1 MPVWFGI
8 KIQTLLWKTALEK
21 RGKRPVF
28 QSWFRVNRK
37 ICILVNIWL
46 RLGDKICYCGG
57 MENQFVHL
65 RTHTRLS
72 MGVGTIQVKEL
83 PELCAAA
90 GMSACALTDT
100 NLMSGCA
107 EFSDVMPSKKLQP
120 IIGVEI
126 SLNHH
131 NIDPKILRASSLSKI
146 ELLAQNHTGYLN
158 LCELSRIMYMR
169 TENHHLGPYITFDEL
184 ASHATGVICLSG
196 AHTGPIG
203 MALLNTQ
210 DAQAR
215 IYAEQFVSIFGDRF
229 YMEIQR
235 HGLVDEIK
243 TEPGFLKL
251 ARELNIPI
259 VATNDVMFASSSDYE
274 AEDALSCVLGQT
286 KVIDPDRPRKSSEQY
301 FKSPEEMLEL
311 FSDLPEAYEN
321 TVEIARRCGF
331 MVNVHEKPLLP
342 RFGDDLENECQM
354 LRDHT
359 MSGLTARMQEQGITD
374 TQPYFDQAEFELGVI
389 INMGFPGYFLI
400 VADYIDWCR
409 KNDVL
414 TGPGRG
420 SGAGS
425 IVAWALGITHVNPLK
440 YGLLFERFLN
450 PDRISMPDFD
460 VDFEPTGIE
469 RVLAYI
475 CDKYGHDSVC
485 RIITFGSLQARGAIR
500 DIGRVYGI
508 PYSKSDRLSKLI
520 PQDAKKLKDAVD
532 ASSEMQYILQTDNDM
547 NKVVSIA
554 EELEGSIRNLGQHAC
569 GVVIGDRPT
578 TKIAP
583 VYRDPANPLPS
594 CQFDGHYLESAGL
607 IKFDFLGLE
616 TLVVL
621 KYAVR
626 LIQQTRGINI
636 DLDKIPVDD
645 AKTMD
650 LWQRGLT
657 EGIFQFDAPFVQ
669 QTLRKMRPTS
679 FLEISALNAL
689 NRPGPIAFIPQF
701 IARMH
706 GEEKIEY
713 VHPKAEPILKETYG
727 IIVYQEQVMM
737 LTRAL
742 AGFTRG
748 QSDTVRKAMGKK
760 KLELLAQLEIQ
771 FLDGCEKENT
781 LNREQAKDLWEK
793 FKEFAKYA
801 FNKSHAIA
809 YSIVANQ
816 CAYLKANFTPEFLAA
831 SMSSNLNDTDQLALF
846 VDDAKANFNITIV
859 PPDINASE
867 SLFTVRDGK
876 IIYALAAIKG
886 VGTAATDA
894 IVAERNA
901 HGKFKNLTDFAKRC
915 APIMNKRILEAFARV
930 GVLDSLCPNRAAIFM
945 NADAILLYAS
955 KSKDGANS
963 LSLFANTIEDDVADD
978 RLLKNL
984 PRTAPWTFGQ
994 RLENELMALG
1004 FYISA
1009 HPLDQ
1014 YKHLIQRAK
1023 LATSATLI
1031 DLGDRKPVQI
1041 AANVNSFSRRR
1052 TKTGKDMITI
1062 NASDS
1067 FGNIDAVAFGESAA
1081 IFGQM
1086 LAGENVVLI
1095 SGKTSAR
1102 DDRVSIFVDSIIP
1115 LTQWVAKVARKL
1127 TLDIYTKDVLPSVKK
1142 ALGSLPHGGTRVV
1155 LILHGADKTASIA
1168 LPTGVELGAT
1178 TAKDLIALGIKVE
1191 IE

>member
-1 MPVWFGI
+1 
-8 KIQTLLWKTALEK
+8 
-21 RGKRPVF
+21 
-28 QSWFRVNRK
+28 
-37 ICILVNIWL
+37 
-46 RLGDKICYCGG
+46 

-65 RTHTRLS
+65 RTHSRFSIGASTLK
-72 MGVGTIQVKEL
+72 VKDI
-83 PELCAAA
+83 PDLCKNL
-90 GMSACALTDT
+90 GMTACALTDT

-107 EFSDVMPSKKLQP
+107 EFSDVMPKNKVQP
-120 IIGVEI
+120 IIGIEI

-131 NIDPKILRASSLSKI
+131 TADPKILRAGSLSRI
-146 ELLAQNHTGYLN
+146 VLLAQNHEGYLN
-158 LCELSRIMYMR
+158 LCELNRIMYMR
-169 TENHHLGPYITFDEL
+169 EDNHHLGPYITFEEL
-184 ASHATGVICLSG
+184 ESHKNGLICLSG
-196 AHTGPIG
+196 AQTGPIG
-203 MALLNTQ
+203 MAILNAQ
-210 DAQAR
+210 NDQAR
-215 IYAEQFVSIFGDRF
+215 SYAKRFLDIFGDKF
-229 YMEIQR
+229 YIEIQR
-235 HGLVDEIK
+235 HGLEDEIK
-243 TEPGFLKL
+243 TEPEFLNI
-251 ARELNIPI
+251 AQELNIPI
-259 VATNDVMFASSSDYE
+259 VATNDVSFAANSDYE
-274 AEDALSCVLGQT
+274 SEDALSCVLGQT

-301 FKSPEEMLEL
+301 FKSPDEMAEL
-311 FSDLPEAYEN
+311 FSDLPEAIEN
-321 TVEIARRCGF
+321 TVIISQRCGF
-331 MVNVHEKPLLP
+331 FVNVHEKPLLP
-342 RFGDDLENECQM
+342 RFGDDLEQECQM

-359 MSGLTARMQEQGITD
+359 MTGLAKNLAQHGITD
-374 TQPYFDQAEFELGVI
+374 TKPYYEQAEFELGVI

-409 KNDVL
+409 KNDIL

-520 PQDAKKLKDAVD
+520 PQDAKTLKVAVD
-532 ASSEMQYILQTDNDM
+532 SSPEIQEILKNDEDM
-547 NKVVSIA
+547 DKVVRVA
-554 EELEGSIRNLGQHAC
+554 EDLEGSLRNLGQHAC

-583 VYRDPANPLPS
+583 VYRDPANQLPS

-616 TLVVL
+616 TLAVL
-621 KYAVR
+621 KYALK
-626 LIQQTRGINI
+626 LIQQTRGINV
-636 DLDKIPVDD
+636 DLDKIPTDD
-645 AKTMD
+645 EKTMK
-650 LWQRGLT
+650 LWQSGMT

-669 QTLRKMRPTS
+669 QTLRKMHPTS

-706 GEEKIEY
+706 GEEKVEY
-713 VHPKAEPILKETYG
+713 VHPRAEPILKETYG
-727 IIVYQEQVMM
+727 IIVYQEQVMQ

-748 QSDTVRKAMGKK
+748 QSDNVRKAMGKK
-760 KLELLAQLEIQ
+760 IAKMLDELEGKFYE
-771 FLDGCEKENT
+771 GCEKEQT
-781 LNREQAKDLWEK
+781 LNREEAKELWEK

-816 CAYLKANFTPEFLAA
+816 CAYLKANYTPEFIAA
-831 SMSSNLNDTDQLALF
+831 SMSSNLNDTDQLSLF
-846 VDDAKANFNITIV
+846 VDDAKINFGIQIIA
-859 PPDINASE
+859 PDINLSE

-876 IIYALAAIKG
+876 IIYGLAAIKG
-886 VGTAATDA
+886 VGTVATDA

-901 HGKFKNLTDFAKRC
+901 NGKFKNLTDFAKRC
-915 APIMNKRILEAFARV
+915 ASIMNKRILEAFAKV
-930 GVLDSLCPNRAAIFM
+930 GVLDSLEPNRAAIFM
-945 NADAILLYAS
+945 NADAILSYAS
-955 KSKDGANS
+955 KSKDSGNT
-963 LSLFANTIEDDVADD
+963 LSLFANTVEDDVAED
-978 RLLKNL
+978 RLKKNL
-984 PRTAPWTFGQ
+984 PNTTPWTFGQ
-994 RLENELMALG
+994 RLENELSALG

-1014 YKHLIQRAK
+1014 YKHLIARAK
-1023 LATSATLI
+1023 LTTSATLESV
-1031 DLGDRKPVQI
+1031 GDRKPVHI

-1062 NASDS
+1062 SASDS
-1067 FGNIDAVAFGESAA
+1067 HGNIDAVAFGDAA
-1081 IFGQM
+1081 AEFAQI
-1086 LAGENVVLI
+1086 LSKETVVFI
-1095 SGKTSAR
+1095 SGKYSNR
-1102 DDRVSIFVDSIIP
+1102 DDRVSVFVDSITP
-1115 LTQWVAKVARKL
+1115 LTQWVAKIANKI
-1127 TLDIYTKDVLPSVKK
+1127 TLDIYDQSVLQNVKK
-1142 ALGSLPHGGTRVV
+1142 ALAALKPGLTKVV
-1155 LILHGADKTASIA
+1155 LNLHTGDKVAAMA
-1168 LPTGVELGAT
+1168 LKGGVELGAT
-1178 TAKDLIALGIKVE
+1178 TANDFVNLGIRVG

>member
-1 MPVWFGI
+1 
-8 KIQTLLWKTALEK
+8 
-21 RGKRPVF
+21 
-28 QSWFRVNRK
+28 
-37 ICILVNIWL
+37 
-46 RLGDKICYCGG
+46 

-65 RTHTRLS
+65 RTHSRFSIGASTLK
-72 MGVGTIQVKEL
+72 VKDI
-83 PELCAAA
+83 PDLCKNL
-90 GMSACALTDT
+90 GMTACALTDT

-107 EFSDVMPSKKLQP
+107 EFSDVMPKNKVQP
-120 IIGVEI
+120 IIGIEI

-131 NIDPKILRASSLSKI
+131 TADPKILRAGSLSRI
-146 ELLAQNHTGYLN
+146 VLLAQNHEGYLN
-158 LCELSRIMYMR
+158 LCELNRIMYMR
-169 TENHHLGPYITFDEL
+169 EDNHHLGPYITFEEL
-184 ASHATGVICLSG
+184 ESHKNGLICLSG
-196 AHTGPIG
+196 AQTGPIG
-203 MALLNTQ
+203 MAILNAQ
-210 DAQAR
+210 NDQAR
-215 IYAEQFVSIFGDRF
+215 SYAKRFLDIFGDKF
-229 YMEIQR
+229 YIEIQR
-235 HGLVDEIK
+235 HGLEDEIK
-243 TEPGFLKL
+243 TEPEFLNI
-251 ARELNIPI
+251 AQELNIPI
-259 VATNDVMFASSSDYE
+259 VATNDVSFAANSDYE
-274 AEDALSCVLGQT
+274 SEDALSCVLGQT

-301 FKSPEEMLEL
+301 FKSPDEMAEL
-311 FSDLPEAYEN
+311 FSDLPEAIEN
-321 TVEIARRCGF
+321 TVIISQRCGF
-331 MVNVHEKPLLP
+331 FVNVHEKPLLP
-342 RFGDDLENECQM
+342 RFGDDLEQECQM

-359 MSGLTARMQEQGITD
+359 MTGLAKNLAQHGITD
-374 TQPYFDQAEFELGVI
+374 TKPYYEQAEFELGVI

-409 KNDVL
+409 KNDIL

-520 PQDAKKLKDAVD
+520 PQDAKTLKVAVD
-532 ASSEMQYILQTDNDM
+532 SSPEIQEILKNDEDM
-547 NKVVSIA
+547 DKVVRVA
-554 EELEGSIRNLGQHAC
+554 EDLEGSLRNLGQHAC

-583 VYRDPANPLPS
+583 VYRDPANQLPS

-616 TLVVL
+616 TLAVL
-621 KYAVR
+621 KYALK
-626 LIQQTRGINI
+626 LIQQTRGINV
-636 DLDKIPVDD
+636 DLDKIPTDD
-645 AKTMD
+645 EKTMK
-650 LWQRGLT
+650 LWQSGMT

-669 QTLRKMRPTS
+669 QTLRKMHPTS

-706 GEEKIEY
+706 GEEKVEY
-713 VHPKAEPILKETYG
+713 VHPRAEPILKETYG
-727 IIVYQEQVMM
+727 IIVYQEQVMQ

-748 QSDTVRKAMGKK
+748 QSDNVRKAMGKK
-760 KLELLAQLEIQ
+760 IAKMLDELEGKFYE
-771 FLDGCEKENT
+771 GCEKEQT
-781 LNREQAKDLWEK
+781 LNREEAKELWEK

-816 CAYLKANFTPEFLAA
+816 CAYLKANYTPEFIAA
-831 SMSSNLNDTDQLALF
+831 SMSSNLNDTGQLSLF
-846 VDDAKANFNITIV
+846 VDDAKTNFGIQIIA
-859 PPDINASE
+859 PDINLSE

-876 IIYALAAIKG
+876 IIYGLAAIKG
-886 VGTAATDA
+886 VGTVATDA

-901 HGKFKNLTDFAKRC
+901 NGKFKNLTDFAKRC
-915 APIMNKRILEAFARV
+915 ASIMNKRILEAFAKV
-930 GVLDSLCPNRAAIFM
+930 GVLDSLEPNRAAIFM
-945 NADAILLYAS
+945 NADAILSYAS
-955 KSKDGANS
+955 KSKDSGNT
-963 LSLFANTIEDDVADD
+963 LSLFANTVEDDVAED
-978 RLLKNL
+978 RLKKNL
-984 PRTAPWTFGQ
+984 PNTTPWTFGQ
-994 RLENELMALG
+994 RLENELSALG

-1014 YKHLIQRAK
+1014 YKHLIARAK
-1023 LATSATLI
+1023 LTTSATLESV
-1031 DLGDRKPVQI
+1031 GDRKPVHI

-1062 NASDS
+1062 SASDS
-1067 FGNIDAVAFGESAA
+1067 HGNIDAVAFGDAA
-1081 IFGQM
+1081 AEFAQI
-1086 LAGENVVLI
+1086 LSKETVVLI
-1095 SGKTSAR
+1095 SGKSSNR
-1102 DDRVSIFVDSIIP
+1102 DDRVSVFVDSITP
-1115 LTQWVAKVARKL
+1115 LTQWVAKIANKI
-1127 TLDIYTKDVLPSVKK
+1127 TLDIYDQSVLQNVKK
-1142 ALGSLPHGGTRVV
+1142 ALAALKPGLTKVV
-1155 LILHGADKTASIA
+1155 LNLHTGDKVAAMA
-1168 LPTGVELGAT
+1168 LKGGVELGAT
-1178 TAKDLIALGIKVE
+1178 TANDFVNLGIRVG

>member
-1 MPVWFGI
+1 MPRAI
-8 KIQTLLWKTALEK
+8 
-21 RGKRPVF
+21 VF
-28 QSWFRVNRK
+28 
-37 ICILVNIWL
+37 
-46 RLGDKICYCGG
+46 CYGVG

-65 RTHTRLS
+65 RLHSRFS
-72 MGVGTIQVKEL
+72 IGSGTLKVKEI

-90 GMSACALTDT
+90 GMTACALTDT

-107 EFSDVMPSKKLQP
+107 EFSDVMPKAKVQP
-120 IIGVEI
+120 IIGIEI

-131 NIDPKILRASSLSKI
+131 TADPKILRSSSLSRI
-146 ELLAQNHTGYLN
+146 VLLAQNHDGYLN
-158 LCELSRIMYMR
+158 LCELNRIMYMR
-169 TENHHLGPYITFDEL
+169 TENHHLGPYITYDEL
-184 ASHATGVICLSG
+184 ASHSNGLICLSG
-196 AHTGPIG
+196 AQTGPIG
-203 MALLNTQ
+203 MAILNDQ
-210 DAQAR
+210 NGQAR
-215 IYAEQFVSIFGDRF
+215 AYATQFLDIFGDKF

-235 HGLVDEIK
+235 HGLDEEIK
-243 TEPGFLKL
+243 TEPEFLAI
-251 ARELNIPI
+251 ARELNIPL
-259 VATNDVMFASSSDYE
+259 VATNDACFASPTNYE
-274 AEDALSCVLGQT
+274 ATDALSCVLGQT
-286 KVIDPDRPRKSSEQY
+286 KVIDPERTRKSSEQY
-301 FKSPEEMLEL
+301 FKSPAEMSEL
-311 FSDLPEAYEN
+311 FSDLPEAIEN
-321 TVEIARRCGF
+321 TVIIAQRCAF
-331 MVNVHEKPLLP
+331 LVNVHEKPLLP
-342 RFGDDLENECQM
+342 RFGDDLETECQM
-354 LRDHT
+354 LRDNT
-359 MSGLTARMQEQGITD
+359 MNGLAERLKQHNIQD
-374 TQPYFDQAEFELGVI
+374 TKPYYEQAEFELQVI
-389 INMGFPGYFLI
+389 IGMGFPGYFLI
-400 VADYIDWCR
+400 VADYIEWCR

-425 IVAWALGITHVNPLK
+425 IVAWALGITHVDPLK

-520 PQDAKKLKDAVD
+520 PQDAKTLKIAVD
-532 ASSEMQYILQTDNDM
+532 ASPEIQGILQNDEDM
-547 NKVVSIA
+547 DKVVKVA
-554 EELEGSIRNLGQHAC
+554 EELEGSLRNLGQHAC

-578 TKIAP
+578 TQIAP

-621 KYAVR
+621 KYATR

-636 DLDKIPVDD
+636 DLDKIPTDD
-645 AKTMD
+645 PKTMA
-650 LWQRGLT
+650 LWQKGLT

-706 GEEKIEY
+706 GDEKVEY
-713 VHPKAEPILKETYG
+713 VHPRAEPILKETYG
-727 IIVYQEQVMM
+727 IIVYQEQVMQ
-737 LTRAL
+737 LVRAL

-748 QSDTVRKAMGKK
+748 QSDNVRKAMGKK
-760 KLELLAQLEIQ
+760 IAKMLDELEGKFYE
-771 FLDGCEKENT
+771 GCEKEGT
-781 LNREQAKDLWEK
+781 LDRETAKDLWEK

-816 CAYLKANFTPEFLAA
+816 CAYLKANYPAEFLAA
-831 SMSSNLNDTDQLALF
+831 SMSSNLNDTDQLAIF
-846 VDDAKANFNITIV
+846 VDDAKANFNIPIV
-859 PPDINASE
+859 APDINQSE
-867 SLFTVRDGK
+867 SLFTVKNGK
-876 IIYALAAIKG
+876 IIYGLAAIKG
-886 VGTAATDA
+886 VGTNATDA

-901 HGKFKNLTDFAKRC
+901 NGKFKNLTDFAKRC
-915 APIMNKRILEAFARV
+915 APIMNKRILEAFAKV
-930 GVLDSLCPNRAAIFM
+930 GVLDSLEPNRAAIFM
-945 NADAILLYAS
+945 NADMILSYAS
-955 KSKDGANS
+955 KSKDRANS
-963 LSLFANTIEDDVADD
+963 LSLFANTIEDDVSDD
-978 RLLKNL
+978 RLRKNL
-984 PRTAPWTFGQ
+984 PRTKPWNFAQ
-994 RLENELMALG
+994 KLENELSALG

-1014 YKHLIQRAK
+1014 YKHLISRAK
-1023 LATSATLI
+1023 LTTSASLLE
-1031 DLGDRKPVQI
+1031 LGDRKPVQI
-1041 AANVNSFSRRR
+1041 AANVGSFSRRR

-1067 FGNIDAVAFGESAA
+1067 FGNIDAVAFGDSAA
-1081 IFGQM
+1081 EFAQI
-1086 LAGENVVLI
+1086 LSSENIVLI
-1095 SGKTSAR
+1095 SGKSSAR
-1102 DDRVSIFVDSIIP
+1102 DDRVSVFVDAIIP
-1115 LTQWVAKVARKL
+1115 LTEWVARIAKKM
-1127 TLDIYTKDVLPSVKK
+1127 TLEIYDSSVLPDVKK
-1142 ALGSLPHGGTRVV
+1142 SLTVLAPGPTRVV
-1155 LILHGADKTASIA
+1155 LNLHAGDKVAAMA
-1168 LPTGVELGAT
+1168 LPNGVELGAT
-1178 TAKDLIALGIKVE
+1178 TATDLTALGIKVG

>member
-1 MPVWFGI
+1 
-8 KIQTLLWKTALEK
+8 
-21 RGKRPVF
+21 
-28 QSWFRVNRK
+28 
-37 ICILVNIWL
+37 
-46 RLGDKICYCGG
+46 

-65 RTHTRLS
+65 RTHSRFSIGASTLK
-72 MGVGTIQVKEL
+72 VKDI
-83 PELCAAA
+83 PDLCKNL
-90 GMSACALTDT
+90 GMTACALTDT

-107 EFSDVMPSKKLQP
+107 EFSDVMPKNKVQP
-120 IIGVEI
+120 IIGIEI

-131 NIDPKILRASSLSKI
+131 TADPKILRAGSLSRI
-146 ELLAQNHTGYLN
+146 VLLAQNHEGYLN
-158 LCELSRIMYMR
+158 LCELNRVMYMR
-169 TENHHLGPYITFDEL
+169 EDNHHLGPYITFEEL
-184 ASHATGVICLSG
+184 ESHKNGLICLSG
-196 AHTGPIG
+196 AQTGPIG
-203 MALLNTQ
+203 MSILNAQ
-210 DAQAR
+210 NDQAR
-215 IYAEQFVSIFGDRF
+215 SYAKRFLEIFGDKF

-235 HGLVDEIK
+235 HGLEDEIK
-243 TEPGFLKL
+243 TEPEFLNI
-251 ARELNIPI
+251 AQELNIPI
-259 VATNDVMFASSSDYE
+259 VATNDVSFAANSDYE
-274 AEDALSCVLGQT
+274 SEDALSCVLGQT

-301 FKSPEEMLEL
+301 FKSPDEMAEL
-311 FSDLPEAYEN
+311 FSDLPEAIEN
-321 TVEIARRCGF
+321 TVIISQRCGF
-331 MVNVHEKPLLP
+331 FVNVHEKPLLP
-342 RFGDDLENECQM
+342 RFGDDLEQECQM

-359 MSGLTARMQEQGITD
+359 MTGLAKNLAQHGITD
-374 TQPYFDQAEFELGVI
+374 TKPYYEQAEFELGVI

-409 KNDVL
+409 KNDIL

-520 PQDAKKLKDAVD
+520 PQDAKTLKVAVD
-532 ASSEMQYILQTDNDM
+532 SSPEIQEILKNDEDM
-547 NKVVSIA
+547 DKVVRVA
-554 EELEGSIRNLGQHAC
+554 EDLEGSLRNLGQHAC

-583 VYRDPANPLPS
+583 VYRDPANQLPS

-616 TLVVL
+616 TLAVL
-621 KYAVR
+621 KYALK
-626 LIQQTRGINI
+626 LIQQTRGINV
-636 DLDKIPVDD
+636 DLDKIPTDD
-645 AKTMD
+645 EKTMK
-650 LWQRGLT
+650 LWQSGMT

-669 QTLRKMRPTS
+669 QTLRKMHPTS

-706 GEEKIEY
+706 GEEKVEY
-713 VHPKAEPILKETYG
+713 VHPRAEPILKETYG
-727 IIVYQEQVMM
+727 IIVYQEQVMQ

-748 QSDTVRKAMGKK
+748 QSDNVRKAMGKK
-760 KLELLAQLEIQ
+760 IAKMLDELEGKFYE
-771 FLDGCEKENT
+771 GCEKEQT
-781 LNREQAKDLWEK
+781 LNREEAKELWEK

-816 CAYLKANFTPEFLAA
+816 CAYLKANYTPEFIAA
-831 SMSSNLNDTDQLALF
+831 SMSSNLNDTDQLSLF
-846 VDDAKANFNITIV
+846 VDDAKTNFGIQIIA
-859 PPDINASE
+859 PDINLSE

-876 IIYALAAIKG
+876 IIYGLAAIKG
-886 VGTAATDA
+886 VGTVATDA

-901 HGKFKNLTDFAKRC
+901 NGKFRNLTDFAKRC
-915 APIMNKRILEAFARV
+915 APIMNKRILEAFAKV
-930 GVLDSLCPNRAAIFM
+930 GVLDSLEPNRAAIFM
-945 NADAILLYAS
+945 NADAILSYAS
-955 KSKDGANS
+955 KSKDSGNT
-963 LSLFANTIEDDVADD
+963 LSLFANTVEDDVAED
-978 RLLKNL
+978 RLKKNL
-984 PRTAPWTFGQ
+984 PNTTPWTFGQ
-994 RLENELMALG
+994 RLENELSALG

-1014 YKHLIQRAK
+1014 YKHLIARAK
-1023 LATSATLI
+1023 LTTSATLESV
-1031 DLGDRKPVQI
+1031 GDRKPVHI

-1062 NASDS
+1062 SASDS
-1067 FGNIDAVAFGESAA
+1067 HGNIDAVAFGDAA
-1081 IFGQM
+1081 AEFAQI
-1086 LAGENVVLI
+1086 LSKETVVLI
-1095 SGKTSAR
+1095 SGKSSNR
-1102 DDRVSIFVDSIIP
+1102 DDRVSVFVDSITP
-1115 LTQWVAKVARKL
+1115 LTQWVAKIANKI
-1127 TLDIYTKDVLPSVKK
+1127 TLDIYDQSVLQNVKK
-1142 ALGSLPHGGTRVV
+1142 ALAALKPGLTKVV
-1155 LILHGADKTASIA
+1155 LNLHTGDKVAAMA
-1168 LPTGVELGAT
+1168 LKGGVELGAT
-1178 TAKDLIALGIKVE
+1178 TANDFVNLGIRVG

>member
-1 MPVWFGI
+1 MG
-8 KIQTLLWKTALEK
+8 
-21 RGKRPVF
+21 
-28 QSWFRVNRK
+28 
-37 ICILVNIWL
+37 
-46 RLGDKICYCGG
+46 
-57 MENQFVHL
+57 NQFVHL
-65 RTHTRLS
+65 RTHSRFSIGASTLK
-72 MGVGTIQVKEL
+72 VKDI
-83 PELCAAA
+83 PDLCKNL
-90 GMSACALTDT
+90 GMTACALTDT

-107 EFSDVMPSKKLQP
+107 EFSDVMPKNKLQP
-120 IIGVEI
+120 IIGIEI

-131 NIDPKILRASSLSKI
+131 TADPKILRMNSLSRI
-146 ELLAQNHTGYLN
+146 VLLAQNHDGYLN
-158 LCELSRIMYMR
+158 LCELNRVMYMR
-169 TENHHLGPYITFDEL
+169 EDNHHLGPYITFEEL
-184 ASHATGVICLSG
+184 ESHKNGLICLSG

-203 MALLNTQ
+203 MAILNSQ
-210 DAQAR
+210 SGQAR
-215 IYAEQFVSIFGDRF
+215 SYAKKFLDVFGDKF
-229 YMEIQR
+229 YIEIQR
-235 HGLVDEIK
+235 HGLEDEIK
-243 TEPGFLKL
+243 TEPEFLKI
-251 ARELNIPI
+251 AQELNIPI
-259 VATNDVMFASSSDYE
+259 VATNDVSFAMNSDYE
-274 AEDALSCVLGQT
+274 SEDALSCVLGQT

-301 FKSPEEMLEL
+301 FKSPDEMTEL
-311 FSDLPEAYEN
+311 FSDLPEAIEN
-321 TVEIARRCGF
+321 TVIISQRCGF
-331 MVNVHEKPLLP
+331 FVNVHEKPLLP
-342 RFGDDLENECQM
+342 RFGNDLEQECQM

-359 MSGLTARMQEQGITD
+359 MTGLAKNLAQHGIKDTA
-374 TQPYFDQAEFELGVI
+374 PYYEQAEFELGVI

-409 KNDVL
+409 KNDIL

-425 IVAWALGITHVNPLK
+425 IVAWALGITHVDPLK

-520 PQDAKKLKDAVD
+520 PQDAKTLKVAVD
-532 ASSEMQYILQTDNDM
+532 SSPEIQEILKNDEDM
-547 NKVVSIA
+547 DKVVRVA
-554 EELEGSIRNLGQHAC
+554 EDLEGSLRNLGQHAC

-583 VYRDPANPLPS
+583 VYRDPANQLPS

-616 TLVVL
+616 TLAVL
-621 KYAVR
+621 KYALK
-626 LIQQTRGINI
+626 LIQQTRGINV
-636 DLDKIPVDD
+636 DLDKIPTDD
-645 AKTMD
+645 EKTMK
-650 LWQRGLT
+650 LWQSGMT

-669 QTLRKMRPTS
+669 QTLRKMHPTS

-706 GEEKIEY
+706 GEEKVEY
-713 VHPKAEPILKETYG
+713 VHPRAEPILKETYG
-727 IIVYQEQVMM
+727 IIVYQEQVMQ

-748 QSDTVRKAMGKK
+748 QSDNVRKAMGKK
-760 KLELLAQLEIQ
+760 IAKMLDELEGKFYE
-771 FLDGCEKENT
+771 GCEKEQT
-781 LNREQAKDLWEK
+781 LNREEAKELWEK

-816 CAYLKANFTPEFLAA
+816 CAYLKANYTPEFIAA

-846 VDDAKANFNITIV
+846 VDDAKANFGIQIIA
-859 PPDINASE
+859 PDINLSE

-876 IIYALAAIKG
+876 IIYGLAAIKG
-886 VGTAATDA
+886 VGTVATDA

-901 HGKFKNLTDFAKRC
+901 NGKFKNLTDFAKRC
-915 APIMNKRILEAFARV
+915 APIMNKRILEAFAKV
-930 GVLDSLCPNRAAIFM
+930 GVLDSLEPNRAAIFM
-945 NADAILLYAS
+945 NADAILSYAS
-955 KSKDGANS
+955 KSKEGGNT
-963 LSLFANTIEDDVADD
+963 LSLFANTVEDDVAED
-978 RLLKNL
+978 RLKKNL
-984 PRTAPWTFGQ
+984 PNTTSWTFGQ
-994 RLENELMALG
+994 RLENELSALG

-1014 YKHLIQRAK
+1014 YKHLIAREK
-1023 LATSATLI
+1023 LATSTTLES
-1031 DLGDRKPVQI
+1031 LGDRKPVRI
-1041 AANVNSFSRRR
+1041 AVNVNSFSRRR

-1067 FGNIDAVAFGESAA
+1067 FGNIDAVAFGDSAA
-1081 IFGQM
+1081 EFAQI
-1086 LAGENVVLI
+1086 LSSETVVLI
-1095 SGKTSAR
+1095 SGKTSNR
-1102 DDRVSIFVDSIIP
+1102 DDRVSVFVDNIIP
-1115 LTQWVAKVARKL
+1115 LNQWVAKIAKKI
-1127 TLDIYTKDVLPSVKK
+1127 TLDIYNKDVLADVKK
-1142 ALGSLPHGGTRVV
+1142 AITALKPGFTKVV
-1155 LILHGADKTASIA
+1155 LNLHAVDKVAAMA
-1168 LPTGVELGAT
+1168 LPSGVELGT
-1178 TAKDLIALGIKVE
+1178 NTANDLVNLGIKVG

>member
-1 MPVWFGI
+1 MLPRWVIF
-8 KIQTLLWKTALEK
+8 
-21 RGKRPVF
+21 
-28 QSWFRVNRK
+28 
-37 ICILVNIWL
+37 
-46 RLGDKICYCGG
+46 CYCRG

-65 RTHTRLS
+65 RTHSRIS
-72 MGVGTIQVKEL
+72 IGAGTLKIKQI
-83 PELCAAA
+83 PELCIENNM
-90 GMSACALTDT
+90 GACALTDT
-100 NLMSGCA
+100 NMMSGCA
-107 EFSDVMPSKKLQP
+107 EFSDVMPKNKVQP
-120 IIGVEI
+120 IIGTEI
-126 SLNHH
+126 TLNQH
-131 NIDPKILRASSLSKI
+131 NVDPKILRQNALSRI
-146 ELLAQNHTGYLN
+146 VLLAQNHDGYLN

-169 TENHHLGPYITFDEL
+169 GENHHLGPYITFEEL
-184 ASHATGVICLSG
+184 TAHSDGLICLSG

-203 MALLNTQ
+203 MAILNAQ
-210 DAQAR
+210 DNLAR
-215 IYAEQFVSIFGDRF
+215 QYAEQFLSVFGDRF

-235 HGLVDEIK
+235 HGLDEEIK
-243 TEPGFLKL
+243 TEPGFLKIAL
-251 ARELNIPI
+251 DLNIPI
-259 VATNDVMFASSSDYE
+259 VATNDVEFASPHDYE

-301 FKSPEEMLEL
+301 FKTSAEMAEL
-311 FSDLPEAYEN
+311 FSDLPEAIEN
-321 TVEIARRCGF
+321 TVVIANRCGF

-342 RFGDDLENECQM
+342 RFGDDFEQECQM
-354 LRDHT
+354 LRDNT
-359 MSGLTARMQEQGITD
+359 MSGLARNLAQHGITD
-374 TQPYFDQAEFELGVI
+374 TKPYYEQAEFELGVI

-409 KNDVL
+409 RNDIM

-425 IVAWALGITHVNPLK
+425 IVAWALGITHVNPLQ

-520 PQDAKKLKDAVD
+520 PSDAKTLKDAVD
-532 ASSEMQYILQTDNDM
+532 ASPEIQSVLQGDEDL
-547 NKVVSIA
+547 NKVVTIA
-554 EELEGSIRNLGQHAC
+554 EELEGSLRNLGQHAC

-594 CQFDGHYLESAGL
+594 CQFDGHYLESSGL

-616 TLVVL
+616 TLAIL
-621 KYAVR
+621 KYATK

-636 DLDKIPVDD
+636 ELDKIPTDD
-645 AKTMD
+645 EKTMN
-650 LWQRGLT
+650 LWQSGKT

-669 QTLRKMRPTS
+669 QTLRKMHPTS

-713 VHPKAEPILKETYG
+713 VHPRAEPILKETYG
-727 IIVYQEQVMM
+727 IIVYQEQVMQ
-737 LTRAL
+737 LTRVL

-748 QSDTVRKAMGKK
+748 QSDNVRKAMGKK
-760 KLELLAQLEIQ
+760 IAKMLDELEGK
-771 FLDGCEKENT
+771 FYDGCEKEQT
-781 LNREQAKDLWEK
+781 LNRDQAKALWEQ

-801 FNKSHAIA
+801 FNKSHAVA

-816 CAYLKANFTPEFLAA
+816 CAYLKANYTPEFLAA

-846 VDDAKANFNITIV
+846 VDDAKSNFGIQIV
-859 PPDINASE
+859 APDINQSE

-886 VGTAATDA
+886 VGTVATDA

-901 HGKFKNLTDFAKRC
+901 NGKFKNLTDFAKRC
-915 APIMNKRILEAFARV
+915 APIMNKRILEAFAKV
-930 GVLDSLCPNRAAIFM
+930 GVLDSLEPNRASIYM
-945 NADAILLYAS
+945 NADAILSYAS
-955 KSKDGANS
+955 KSREGANS
-963 LSLFANTIEDDVADD
+963 LSLFANTVEDDVAED
-978 RLLKNL
+978 RLTKNL
-984 PRTAPWTFGQ
+984 PRTPAWNFAQ
-994 RLENELMALG
+994 RLENELSALG

-1014 YKHLIQRAK
+1014 YRHLIERAK
-1023 LATSATLI
+1023 LATSATLASM
-1031 DLGDRKPVQI
+1031 GDRKPVQI
-1041 AANVNSFSRRR
+1041 AATVSSFPRRR

-1067 FGNIDAVAFGESAA
+1067 FGNIDAVAFGQSAA
-1081 IFGQM
+1081 DFAQI
-1086 LAGENVVLI
+1086 LSGETLVLI
-1095 SGKTSAR
+1095 SGKTSVR
-1102 DDRVSIFVDSIIP
+1102 DDNISIFVDSIMP
-1115 LTQWVAKVARKL
+1115 LTKWVAKIAKKI
-1127 TLDIYTKDVLPSVKK
+1127 TLDIYNGNVLPDVKK
-1142 ALGSLPHGGTRVV
+1142 AILALRPGKTRVV
-1155 LILHGADKTASIA
+1155 LNLHAADKVATMA
-1168 LPTGVELGAT
+1168 LPGGVELGAT
-1178 TAKDLIALGIKVE
+1178 TANDFVNLGIRVE

>member
-1 MPVWFGI
+1 
-8 KIQTLLWKTALEK
+8 
-21 RGKRPVF
+21 
-28 QSWFRVNRK
+28 
-37 ICILVNIWL
+37 
-46 RLGDKICYCGG
+46 

-65 RTHTRLS
+65 RTHSRFSIGASTLK
-72 MGVGTIQVKEL
+72 VKDI
-83 PELCAAA
+83 PDLCKNL
-90 GMSACALTDT
+90 GMTACALTDT

-107 EFSDVMPSKKLQP
+107 EFSDVMPKNKVQP
-120 IIGVEI
+120 IIGIEI

-131 NIDPKILRASSLSKI
+131 TADPKILRAGSLSRI
-146 ELLAQNHTGYLN
+146 VLLAQNHEGYLN
-158 LCELSRIMYMR
+158 LCELNRVMYMR
-169 TENHHLGPYITFDEL
+169 EDNHHLGPYITFEEL
-184 ASHATGVICLSG
+184 ESHKNGLICLSG
-196 AHTGPIG
+196 AQTGPIG
-203 MALLNTQ
+203 MSILNAQ
-210 DAQAR
+210 NDQAR
-215 IYAEQFVSIFGDRF
+215 SYAKRFLEIFGDKF

-235 HGLVDEIK
+235 HGLEDEIK
-243 TEPGFLKL
+243 TEPEFLNI
-251 ARELNIPI
+251 AQELNIPI
-259 VATNDVMFASSSDYE
+259 VATNDVSFAANSDYE
-274 AEDALSCVLGQT
+274 SEDALSCVLGQT

-301 FKSPEEMLEL
+301 FKSPDEMAEL
-311 FSDLPEAYEN
+311 FSDLPEAIEN
-321 TVEIARRCGF
+321 TVIISQRCGF
-331 MVNVHEKPLLP
+331 FVNVHEKPLLP
-342 RFGDDLENECQM
+342 RFGDDLEQECQM

-359 MSGLTARMQEQGITD
+359 MTGLAKNLAQHGITD
-374 TQPYFDQAEFELGVI
+374 TKPYYEQAEFELGVI

-409 KNDVL
+409 KNDIL

-520 PQDAKKLKDAVD
+520 PQDAKTLKVAVD
-532 ASSEMQYILQTDNDM
+532 SSPEIQEILKNDEDM
-547 NKVVSIA
+547 DKVVRVA
-554 EELEGSIRNLGQHAC
+554 EDLEGSLRNLGQHAC

-583 VYRDPANPLPS
+583 VYRDPANQLPS

-616 TLVVL
+616 TLAVL
-621 KYAVR
+621 KYALK
-626 LIQQTRGINI
+626 LIQQTRGINV
-636 DLDKIPVDD
+636 DLDKIPTDD
-645 AKTMD
+645 EKTMK
-650 LWQRGLT
+650 LWQSGMT

-669 QTLRKMRPTS
+669 QTLRKMHPTS

-706 GEEKIEY
+706 GEEKVEY
-713 VHPKAEPILKETYG
+713 VHPRAEPILKETYG
-727 IIVYQEQVMM
+727 IIVYQEQVMQ

-748 QSDTVRKAMGKK
+748 QSDNVRKAMGKK
-760 KLELLAQLEIQ
+760 IAKMLDELEGKFYE
-771 FLDGCEKENT
+771 GCEKEQT
-781 LNREQAKDLWEK
+781 LNREEAKELWEK

-816 CAYLKANFTPEFLAA
+816 CAYLKANYTPEFIAA
-831 SMSSNLNDTDQLALF
+831 SMSSNLNDTDQLSLF
-846 VDDAKANFNITIV
+846 VDDAKTNFGIQIIA
-859 PPDINASE
+859 PDINLSE

-876 IIYALAAIKG
+876 IIYGLAAIKG
-886 VGTAATDA
+886 VGTVATDA

-901 HGKFKNLTDFAKRC
+901 NGKFRNLTDFAKRC
-915 APIMNKRILEAFARV
+915 APIMNKRILEAFAKV
-930 GVLDSLCPNRAAIFM
+930 GVLDSLEPNRAAIFM
-945 NADAILLYAS
+945 NADAILSYAS
-955 KSKDGANS
+955 KSKDSGNT
-963 LSLFANTIEDDVADD
+963 LSLFANTVEDDVAED
-978 RLLKNL
+978 RLKKNL
-984 PRTAPWTFGQ
+984 PNTTPWTFGQ
-994 RLENELMALG
+994 KLENELSALG

-1014 YKHLIQRAK
+1014 YKHLIARAK
-1023 LATSATLI
+1023 LTTSATLESV
-1031 DLGDRKPVQI
+1031 GDRKPVHI

-1062 NASDS
+1062 SASDS
-1067 FGNIDAVAFGESAA
+1067 HGNIDAVAFGDAA
-1081 IFGQM
+1081 AEFAQI
-1086 LAGENVVLI
+1086 LSKETVVLI
-1095 SGKTSAR
+1095 SGKSSNR
-1102 DDRVSIFVDSIIP
+1102 DDRVSVFVDSITP
-1115 LTQWVAKVARKL
+1115 LTQWVAKIANKI
-1127 TLDIYTKDVLPSVKK
+1127 TLDIYDQSVLQNVKK
-1142 ALGSLPHGGTRVV
+1142 ALAALKPGLTKVV
-1155 LILHGADKTASIA
+1155 LNLHTGDKVAAMA
-1168 LPTGVELGAT
+1168 LKGGVELGAT
-1178 TAKDLIALGIKVE
+1178 TANDFVNLGIRVG